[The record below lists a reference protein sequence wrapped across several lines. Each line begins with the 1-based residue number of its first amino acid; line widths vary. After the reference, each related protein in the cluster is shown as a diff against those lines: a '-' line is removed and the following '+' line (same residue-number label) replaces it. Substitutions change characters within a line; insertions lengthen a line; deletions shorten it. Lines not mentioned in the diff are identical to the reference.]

1 MFCPAYELIP
11 SRRNY
16 EFSRRNL
23 RNKPILD
30 YCAESICSIWI
41 ADAHRRDGTRF
52 VVRAE
57 VKADDVFEL
66 TLMPL

>member
-1 MFCPAYELIP
+1 MNFRVATYGTADPWL
-11 SRRNY
+11 
-16 EFSRRNL
+16 L
-23 RNKPILD
+23 RGI
-30 YCAESICSIWI
+30 SICSIWI

-66 TLMPL
+66 SLMPL